1 MYAKTA
7 YGFVSAWPQ
16 TEKAKNDYFF
26 VRGVPSENWQH
37 WQSMLDMFTCVD
49 CEKAHGKIYPQ
60 GAVVFPEPPLH
71 PSCRCDIV
79 TTTAIEAGH
88 GTKDGE
94 NGADWWLKN
103 QGRLPEYYITADELT
118 SLGWKQGKPPVRF
131 APNKMLMGGHFQND
145 NAHLPS
151 APGRIWY
158 EADLNYYEGKRNQ
171 HRIVWSN
178 DGLIFTTYDHYCTF
192 QEII

>member
-37 WQSMLDMFTCVD
+37 WQTMLDMFTCVD

-60 GAVVFPEPPLH
+60 GEAVFPEPPLH

-79 TTTAIEAGH
+79 TTTAIEAGR

-94 NGADWWLKN
+94 NGADWWLTHY
-103 QGRLPEYYITADELT
+103 RMLPAYYITEDEIKA
-118 SLGWKQGKPPVRF
+118 LGWRSGKSPNLS
-131 APNKMLMGGHFQND
+131 APKKMIAKGIYGND
-145 NAHLPS
+145 NHHLPEV
-151 APGRIWY
+151 PGRIWY
-158 EADLNYYEGKRNQ
+158 EADLNYYEGKRNG
-171 HRIVWSN
+171 HRVLWSN
-178 DGLIFTTYDHYCTF
+178 DGLIFTTYDHYYTF
-192 QEII
+192 HEII